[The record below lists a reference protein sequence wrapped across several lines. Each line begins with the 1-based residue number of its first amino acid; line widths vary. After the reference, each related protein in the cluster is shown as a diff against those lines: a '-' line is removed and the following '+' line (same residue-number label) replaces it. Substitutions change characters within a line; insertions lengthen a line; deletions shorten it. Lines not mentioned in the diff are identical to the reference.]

1 MVVAVIVSMMTS
13 WLVSGRPGRWC
24 CSRSPR
30 LYWSTGCSAI
40 PDHGRPVR
48 SSGCISLRRAA
59 QVSGVRS
66 EFRRTP
72 QTARSRR
79 LREDSES
86 FLTVTHPFHPLV
98 GQRLRVLFERHYKAT
113 GLSLCCE
120 GGPAGTVMLPVA
132 WTDRGKP
139 AGLRAPGYE
148 ELVEL
153 AGLVRALTTRRQD

>member
-1 MVVAVIVSMMTS
+1 M
-13 WLVSGRPGRWC
+13 C
-24 CSRSPR
+24 
-30 LYWSTGCSAI
+30 
-40 PDHGRPVR
+40 
-48 SSGCISLRRAA
+48 RRI
-59 QVSGVRS
+59 
-66 EFRRTP
+66 P

-86 FLTVTHPFHPLV
+86 FLTVTHPFHPLT

-139 AGLRAPGYE
+139 VAPRALGYE

-153 AGLVRALTTRRQD
+153 AALVRGLTTRRQD